1 MRDKIKNKVEGK
13 LTMQELD
20 NLTGVL
26 SKNSVEKRISN
37 VLMNGGALFV
47 CDIDH
52 FRRVNDQFGHLAGD
66 ECLKQ
71 TARTLGFMIR
81 KNDILGRIGGDEF
94 VIFMPGAIELNHA
107 ENFKLRIEERFH
119 SDRRKENKGIGLSV
133 SIGYS
138 VYERGDNYNDLLK
151 KAWDNL
157 RLSKNELHNFHK
169 LSEEVKDNYWKDAKQ
184 VKNDLME
191 QIRKPGAYCQNYE
204 TFKSIYRFLERGM
217 IRSNQKVCVIL
228 LTIVDSIGNMVLP
241 DEKDSQMEHLG
252 EVIQNTLRMG
262 DVYTRYTSCQY
273 LILAIDTTEI
283 LAERIAERI
292 KNYYLTTGGNQHNLL
307 VYNCYELQSAKIIE
321 K

>member
-37 VLMNGGALFV
+37 VLMIGGALFV
-47 CDIDH
+47 CDFDH

-119 SDRRKENKGIGLSV
+119 SDRK
-133 SIGYS
+133 
-138 VYERGDNYNDLLK
+138 
-151 KAWDNL
+151 
-157 RLSKNELHNFHK
+157 
-169 LSEEVKDNYWKDAKQ
+169 
-184 VKNDLME
+184 
-191 QIRKPGAYCQNYE
+191 
-204 TFKSIYRFLERGM
+204 
-217 IRSNQKVCVIL
+217 
-228 LTIVDSIGNMVLP
+228 
-241 DEKDSQMEHLG
+241 
-252 EVIQNTLRMG
+252 
-262 DVYTRYTSCQY
+262 
-273 LILAIDTTEI
+273 
-283 LAERIAERI
+283 
-292 KNYYLTTGGNQHNLL
+292 
-307 VYNCYELQSAKIIE
+307 
-321 K
+321 